1 MRAINHYRDQ
11 CSCVFYIL
19 SPSNLTSAYLF
30 IFPNSFLARLSSPGT
45 TMLIGKHWFVFLS
58 TLVISSYIV
67 VEFYSSVSL
76 YSEVQEDFL
85 HACFTFSC
93 FNFVATCINLRA
105 ILNIICHLHS
115 AVNQTCKGQG
125 WKRDQNNI
133 CCKRML
139 FTESIQMN
147 HRFQLWSTFEGA
159 KNNQNLQNF

>member
-1 MRAINHYRDQ
+1 MQLCFLYPFSLIPIWCHH
-11 CSCVFYIL
+11 SCLSFQIL
-19 SPSNLTSAYLF
+19 SWRGYHLHW
-30 IFPNSFLARLSSPGT
+30 GT

-85 HACFTFSC
+85 HACFIFSC

-105 ILNIICHLHS
+105 ILNIIYHLHS

-125 WKRDQNNI
+125 RKRDQNNI

>member
-1 MRAINHYRDQ
+1 MQLCFLYPFSFQSDVSIVVY
-11 CSCVFYIL
+11 L
-19 SPSNLTSAYLF
+19 SK
-30 IFPNSFLARLSSPGT
+30 SFLGEVIISRHNNVDWQA
-45 TMLIGKHWFVFLS
+45 LICL
-58 TLVISSYIV
+58 LVHIGDIQLHCSGV
-67 VEFYSSVSL
+67 LSSVSL

-85 HACFTFSC
+85 HACFIFSC

-125 WKRDQNNI
+125 WKCDQNNI